1 MNTTVN
7 AAGAI
12 GAGGV
17 VVALA
22 PDGAG
27 HEGIFVF
34 RGDNGPDLSTTTS
47 INNHQQPSTT
57 INNNHQ
63 QPTHH
68 PPKKIPLA
76 PSPSY
81 EKNKKRPFQT
91 IHHVFVL

>member
-22 PDGAG
+22 PDWAG

-47 INNHQQPSTT
+47 INNNHQQQPSTT
-57 INNNHQ
+57 TINNQH
-63 QPTHH
+63 TI
-68 PPKKIPLA
+68 PKKK
-76 PSPSY
+76 Y
-81 EKNKKRPFQT
+81 
-91 IHHVFVL
+91 H

>member
-47 INNHQQPSTT
+47 INKHQQQPSTTT

-68 PPKKIPLA
+68 PPKK
-76 PSPSY
+76 
-81 EKNKKRPFQT
+81 NT
-91 IHHVFVL
+91 ISTIAIV

>member
-34 RGDNGPDLSTTTS
+34 RGDNGSDLSTTTS
-47 INNHQQPSTT
+47 INNHQQQPSTTT
-57 INNNHQ
+57 INNQH
-63 QPTHH
+63 TI
-68 PPKKIPLA
+68 PPKK
-76 PSPSY
+76 
-81 EKNKKRPFQT
+81 NT
-91 IHHVFVL
+91 ISTIAIV